1 MSVNP
6 EGMEEMF
13 FSDKSHV
20 KLIGDTNQTKKN
32 IVTHP
37 TTIQFQ
43 YSSSLSSTTNATGQ
57 SCEGKK

>member
-32 IVTHP
+32 IVT
-37 TTIQFQ
+37 QFQ